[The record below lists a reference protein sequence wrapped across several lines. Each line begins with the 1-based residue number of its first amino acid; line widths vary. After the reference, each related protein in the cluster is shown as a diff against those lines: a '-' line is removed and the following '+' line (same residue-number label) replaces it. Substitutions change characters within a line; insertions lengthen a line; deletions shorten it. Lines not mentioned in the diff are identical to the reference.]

1 MSPGIICLP
10 APEASRSAV
19 PSPPPRAQALSE
31 GLLTSLEPAYWR
43 PFCLGR
49 ICLETN
55 SCKSAWESDGIWAVG
70 TWSPGK
76 EGWGDLGM
84 GDGGSLKHTSWQQQV
99 PFSSSLGLNLLPP
112 LLPTHSHSGTET
124 RGPTSKG
131 PLFPFPLPLSSLRPL
146 SPHLCTAGSF
156 SNRLS
161 FPSRSP
167 LCQSVPSCCSP
178 SLATLPPWL
187 LNLPSPP
194 GSATFPAVSLAE
206 VTRRSRESQSL
217 TCRSG
222 SWGPLVPRK
231 RRFRRSH
238 RPALDPAAG
247 IMGPCSR
254 LAGGMVGGGGMGPL
268 SPNVHPAAC
277 PRVCRTTVENES
289 LGLEGLKNQQASCRC
304 CERAKSV
311 HYTGFLKE
319 WSMPQLYWGH
329 PCGAC

>member
-19 PSPPPRAQALSE
+19 PAPPPRAQALSE

-131 PLFPFPLPLSSLRPL
+131 PLFPFPLPLSSLRRPL
-146 SPHLCTAGSF
+146 SPHLRTAGSF

-194 GSATFPAVSLAE
+194 GSTTFPAVSLAE
-206 VTRRSRESQSL
+206 VTRRSGENQSL

-222 SWGPLVPRK
+222 SWGPLVPLEAPLSEK
-231 RRFRRSH
+231 PQTS
-238 RPALDPAAG
+238 L
-247 IMGPCSR
+247 GPCGGHHGSMQR
-254 LAGGMVGGGGMGPL
+254 AGRGYGGRGWDGASVPERPSCCL
-268 SPNVHPAAC
+268 SPCLPHHC
-277 PRVCRTTVENES
+277 
-289 LGLEGLKNQQASCRC
+289 
-304 CERAKSV
+304 
-311 HYTGFLKE
+311 
-319 WSMPQLYWGH
+319 
-329 PCGAC
+329 